1 MQKLCQ
7 FFYGIIFKMKI
18 LIVDDENLFRISIA
32 KLLKNEGYSTYEA
45 SSVKE
50 AKEIIIKEEPEIVLL
65 DVNLPDGNGIDL
77 LEWAISGYP
86 DILFIM
92 LTAYGKVK
100 DAINTVKKGA
110 FNYLEKPIEAEEILL
125 NIKKAEEHI
134 NLKRELIMYKKRDS
148 DDIEII
154 ASSQKMQEV
163 LRLAHTVARS
173 EARTIL
179 LQGESGTGKDL
190 IAKYIHLHSRRRD
203 NPFLVLNS
211 AAVPENLLE
220 SEIFGYEK
228 GAFTDAK
235 TQKKGL
241 LELANGGTLFLDEI
255 GELKINLQAKILRFL
270 EDGVFKRLGGLRD
283 IQTDVM
289 FISATNR
296 DLKKDVEEKLFRE
309 DLYYRISV
317 FPIYIPPLR
326 ERKEDILPLA
336 KHFINIYN
344 RKFNKKVL
352 GFKKEAEKSLLEY
365 EWYGNAREIRNVIE
379 RTMILINKEYIDL
392 EDLNIEKD
400 KKNETRAGDF
410 SSLEAMEIKLIK
422 DALKD
427 TNYNVSKAAKLL
439 KITRDKL
446 RYKIKKYKL
455 NKEEI

>member
-1 MQKLCQ
+1 
-7 FFYGIIFKMKI
+7 MKI

-32 KLLKNEGYSTYEA
+32 KLLRNESYNVFESSTI
-45 SSVKE
+45 KE
-50 AKEIIIKEEPEIVLL
+50 AKEIIIKEEPDIVLL
-65 DVNLPDGNGIDL
+65 DVNLPDGTGIDL

-92 LTAYGKVK
+92 LTAYGKIK
-100 DAINTVKKGA
+100 DAINCVKKGA
-110 FNYLEKPIEAEEILL
+110 FNYLEKPIEAEEILI
-125 NIKKAEEHI
+125 NVKKAEEHI
-134 NLKRELIMYKKRDS
+134 ILKNELLMYKKRDKE
-148 DDIEII
+148 DIEII
-154 ASSQKMQEV
+154 ASSNKMQEV
-163 LRLAHTVARS
+163 LRLAHTVATS

-203 NPFLVLNS
+203 NPFLVLNC

-241 LELANGGTLFLDEI
+241 LELANDGTLFLDEI
-255 GELKINLQAKILRFL
+255 GELKINLQAKVLRFL

-296 DLKKDVEEKLFRE
+296 DLKKEVEEKLFRE
-309 DLYYRISV
+309 DLYYRISI

-336 KHFINIYN
+336 KHFINLYN
-344 RKFNKKVL
+344 KKFNKKVL
-352 GFKKEAEKSLLEY
+352 GLTKEAEISLLEY
-365 EWYGNAREIRNVIE
+365 EWYGNVREIRNVIE

-392 EDLNIEKD
+392 EDLNLDKD
-400 KKNETRAGDF
+400 KKSEAKREDYY
-410 SSLEAMEIKLIK
+410 SLEDMEIKLIK
-422 DALKD
+422 NALKY
-427 TNYNVSKAAKLL
+427 TNYNVSKAARVL

-446 RYKIKKYKL
+446 RYKIKKYKI